1 MLSTIAGNLVRASV
15 EGAAVVAIV
24 WVLTRWLRRLSPAT
38 CTLLWWC
45 AAAKFILALAW
56 MAPVQI
62 PVLPAPVVSV
72 QQAPARVT
80 TAAAGVTGGLTPS
93 GGHTADAVALPPA
106 VSWTMVL
113 VVAWIAGV
121 TLAVGAGVRR
131 WRQVA
136 ALVATSAAPP
146 PAIETMA
153 ADLARRIGLRRVPRV
168 RISDGV
174 RTPLVLGMFRP
185 SVLLPAGAFEVLPER
200 QQQMALCHELTHL
213 KRADLWLGCVPA
225 IAERVF
231 FFHPLVNLA
240 AREYALC
247 REAACDARVLAVLE
261 AAPQEYGRLLLALG
275 LARPR
280 ATLAAAGAPWSFST
294 LKRRI
299 AMLDGSSSRSIRS
312 RLVAATVVGIAVLAT
327 APVRLSA
334 RPPAIVPAVQPG
346 PRPAVEFAP
355 ADWAAQQER
364 DLNYVMFINDHHTT
378 MSGSMRD
385 IERARRYRRSGE
397 RLLWF
402 RHDGREYVIRDP
414 QILDEVAA
422 LWVAVGELG
431 EKQGKLG
438 SEQGELGAKQGELG
452 ARQGRLGAE
461 QGVLGA
467 RQGTLGARQGVRA
480 ARENG
485 LQTEAERRK
494 FEEEGRLIEREM
506 RELDVQMR
514 ALDAKM
520 RELQKPMDDLS
531 EQMEA
536 LGKQMEAIG
545 LKMEEEQQKAE
556 ARMRTLL
563 ERSIASGAAQ
573 LVK

>member
-1 MLSTIAGNLVRASV
+1 MLSTISGNLVRASV
-15 EGAAVVAIV
+15 EGALVVAIV
-24 WVLTRWLRRLSPAT
+24 WVLTRLLRRLSPAT

-45 AAAKFILALAW
+45 AAAKFMLALAW
-56 MAPVQI
+56 TAPVQI
-62 PVLPAPVVSV
+62 PILPGPVVSIQEAPAPVT
-72 QQAPARVT
+72 A
-80 TAAAGVTGGLTPS
+80 AAAGVTGMPGADRR
-93 GGHTADAVALPPA
+93 TADPVAGPSA

-113 VVAWIAGV
+113 VAAWSVGVAVA
-121 TLAVGAGVRR
+121 AGAGVRR
-131 WRQVA
+131 WRQVVK
-136 ALVATSAAPP
+136 LVSASSAPP
-146 PAIETMA
+146 AAIETMA
-153 ADLARRIGLRRVPRV
+153 VDLARRLGLRRVPRV
-168 RISDGV
+168 RMSDGV

-185 SVLLPAGAFEVLPER
+185 CVLLPADAFEVLPVR
-200 QQQMALCHELTHL
+200 QQQMALCHELTHV

-247 REAACDARVLAVLE
+247 REAACDARVLAVLD

-299 AMLDGSSSRSIRS
+299 AMLDGPSSRSIRS
-312 RLVAATVVGIAVLAT
+312 RLAAVTVVGIAVLAT

-334 RPPAIVPAVQPG
+334 RPPTIVPAVQQA
-346 PRPAVEFAP
+346 PRPAVEFARV
-355 ADWAAQQER
+355 DLAAQKER
-364 DLNYVMFINDHHTT
+364 DLNYVMFINDHNTT

-422 LWVAVGELG
+422 LWVPVGELG

-452 ARQGRLGAE
+452 ARRGRLGAE

-467 RQGTLGARQGVRA
+467 LQGTLGARQGVRA
-480 ARENG
+480 AREGG

-520 RELQKPMDDLS
+520 RELEKPMDDLS

-545 LKMEEEQQKAE
+545 LKMEEEQHKAE

-573 LVK
+573 QIK